1 MGKMYAFKAARI
13 LQLCIIAGILMLV
26 HTLASAQTLQKPI
39 EGDSLSYAAFMS
51 TGIGWMTF
59 DVEQL
64 NSSLKDAKLNIVEDN
79 SIVYSLDSKLPL
91 GKGFLLGSNLYY
103 APLSSNVTN
112 DTSGGIRTALSSF
125 GVHLNLGYSL
135 VHNSSFLVVPSV
147 GLGFGFS
154 TLEIKRLNTA
164 NLGIPPNGTLRD
176 QLDAKSSSTV
186 DYSTITI
193 NLAIG
198 IEGYFK
204 VLSFGLQENV
214 IQDKPNTRVNVQTR
228 GEIWLGGYASY
239 NPCLTST
246 TSNGTVNNDSYGFTP
261 SGLHYGIRLMATT
274 ALRYIVP

>member
-1 MGKMYAFKAARI
+1 MGKMYAVKAARS
-13 LQLCIIAGILMLV
+13 LQLGIMAGILVLV
-26 HTLASAQTLQKPI
+26 QSFASAQTLPKPI
-39 EGDSLSYAAFMS
+39 EGDSLSYAAFLS
-51 TGIGWMTF
+51 TGIGWLTF

-64 NSSLKDAKLNIVEDN
+64 NTSLKNAKLNIVGDN
-79 SIVYSLDSKLPL
+79 STVYSLDSKLPV

-147 GLGFGFS
+147 GLGFGFNS
-154 TLEIKRLNTA
+154 LGIKRQSTNY
-164 NLGIPPNGTLRD
+164 LGLPYGTLRD

-186 DYSTITI
+186 DYSTINI
-193 NLAIG
+193 NLSIG
-198 IEGYFK
+198 IEGYLK

-246 TSNGTVNNDSYGFTP
+246 TTNGTVNNDSYGFTP
-261 SGLHYGIRLMATT
+261 SGMNYGIRLMATT